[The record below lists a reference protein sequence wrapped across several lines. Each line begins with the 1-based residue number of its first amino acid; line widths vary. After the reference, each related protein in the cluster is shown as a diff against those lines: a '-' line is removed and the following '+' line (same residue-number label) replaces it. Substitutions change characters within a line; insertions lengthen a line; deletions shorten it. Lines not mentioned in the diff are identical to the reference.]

1 MAKHE
6 NYITL
11 GMNLAIKSLDIPD
24 ADRMNEQEVRDWISE
39 NVGDDGK
46 FFAQAADFWLEID
59 KEDGHEW
66 RRWGYPESPWLIAK
80 KAPRPKVVV
89 WHGKCI
95 ERVGVQAMADKLK
108 GKQNSVSVGALATLH
123 KEHPYLV
130 CPGLDRPV
138 KQYKRVAAL
147 AGFVPT
153 GMLERAYPDADMI
166 DIEYLTIADA
176 LRRDWLDPDER
187 MTWLRILRKLHEL
200 ALDEMGEQFSVEY
213 SELARQAL
221 MTDHVAGS

>member
-6 NYITL
+6 LYITL
-11 GMNLAIKSLDIPD
+11 GMALAIKSLEIPD
-24 ADRMNEQEVRDWISE
+24 TDRMNEQEVRDWISDH
-39 NVGDDGK
+39 VGNDGK

-66 RRWGYPESPWLIAK
+66 RRWGYPESPWLNAK
-80 KAPRPKVVV
+80 KALRPKVVD
-89 WHGKCI
+89 WHDRCL
-95 ERVGVQAMADKLK
+95 ERVGVQAKADKLK
-108 GKQNSVSVGALATLH
+108 GKQNSVSVGALKTLQR
-123 KEHPYLV
+123 EHPWLV
-130 CPGLDRPV
+130 CPNLDRPV

-176 LRRDWLDPDER
+176 LRRDWFDREER
-187 MTWLRILRKLHEL
+187 GTWLRILRKLHEL

>member
-11 GMNLAIKSLDIPD
+11 GMNLAIKSLGIPD
-24 ADRMNEQEVRDWISE
+24 ADRMDEQEVRDWISE

-66 RRWGYPESPWLIAK
+66 RRWGYPESPWLNAK
-80 KAPRPKVVV
+80 KALRPKVVD
-89 WHGKCI
+89 WHDRCL
-95 ERVGVQAMADKLK
+95 ERIGVQARADKLK
-108 GKQNSVSVGALATLH
+108 GKQNSVSVGALATLR
-123 KEHPYLV
+123 KEHPFLV

-138 KQYKRVAAL
+138 KQYKRVAAFV
-147 AGFVPT
+147 GFVSP
-153 GMLERAYPDADMI
+153 GMLDRAYPEPDTL

-176 LRRDWLDPDER
+176 LRRDWFDRDER
-187 MTWLRILRKLHEL
+187 RTWLRILRKLHEL
-200 ALDEMGEQFSVEY
+200 ALDELGEQFAVEY
-213 SELARQAL
+213 SELARHGL